1 MIKDFLIISFTGKN
15 DLIAIRVNN
24 NFFIKKL
31 QSNIRN
37 NNLLVNNISNFLKEK
52 KANIGKNFSILVN
65 IGPGSFS
72 GIRISLAVAKGIKIA
87 KGSHIAFLDAD
98 DIWLPN
104 KLEKQI
110 ELFSEDNKIIYGGYA
125 HIDQSGKRTGF
136 IQANS
141 PSGALTS
148 RLILRNTISIGGVL
162 IDTQLLKAFRF
173 DETYEMMGDFDLWVR
188 LSQNH
193 MIQSVNILI
202 YV

>member
-87 KGSHIAFLDAD
+87 KGAQIYGYNNSNLTEFNLK
-98 DIWLPN
+98 N
-104 KLEKQI
+104 I
-110 ELFSEDNKIIYGGYA
+110 ELL
-125 HIDQSGKRTGF
+125 
-136 IQANS
+136 IQKN
-141 PSGALTS
+141 
-148 RLILRNTISIGGVL
+148 LIENNLIKPVYIS
-162 IDTQLLKAFRF
+162 
-173 DETYEMMGDFDLWVR
+173 
-188 LSQNH
+188 
-193 MIQSVNILI
+193 
-202 YV
+202 